1 MENWNLCSKI
11 KIARRLNNKK
21 RSYLLVNTVQAK
33 HIPTPPSEALKMY
46 HALGEKIHKAYP
58 NAALVI
64 GFAETATAIAAGAAE
79 AMGDDVMYLHTTRE
93 AVDDESACI
102 LFCEEHS
109 HAVEQKLYAKNLE
122 KLLESTDEVVLIDD
136 EISTGKTLFNI
147 ICAMKEK
154 IPELAKRRIVV
165 GSVLNRL
172 TMERENFFNENNIY
186 FESLYH
192 MICGD
197 SMLEKSGDGLS
208 SPEIADKCANEDFP
222 QNLFRFK
229 FPYTK
234 YPHKIAD
241 YRNHCDELAE
251 ELMKRINFKK
261 YKRVLFLGTE
271 ECMFPSIR
279 AASSI
284 AEKCEI
290 SAYCHSTTR
299 SPISIGGDADYPVR
313 NGFVIGSFYEDERV
327 NYIYNIQQ
335 YDAAVVISDSIFP
348 SAESLNILGEIL
360 KKHGILNIFYCLGK

>member
-1 MENWNLCSKI
+1 MENWNFCSKI
-11 KIARRLNNKK
+11 KIARRHNNKK

-33 HIPTPPSEALKMY
+33 HIPTQPAEALKMY

-58 NAALVI
+58 NAGLVI

-79 AMGDDVMYLHTTRE
+79 AMGDDVIYLHTTRE

-109 HAVEQKLYAKNLE
+109 HAVEQKLYAKDLG
-122 KLLESTDEVVLIDD
+122 KLLKSTDEVVLIDD

-147 ICAMKEK
+147 IGAMKEK
-154 IPELAKRRIVV
+154 IPELAGRRIVV

-172 TMERENFFNENNIY
+172 TREREKFFNENNIY

-208 SPEIADKCANEDFP
+208 SPEIPDGFDNEEFP
-222 QNLFRFK
+222 QNVFRFK

-241 YRNHCDELAE
+241 YLEKCDELAE
-251 ELMKRINFKK
+251 ELMKRVDFRRFGK
-261 YKRVLFLGTE
+261 VLFLGTE

-279 AASSI
+279 AASVI
-284 AEKCEI
+284 EEKCGI
-290 SAYCHSTTR
+290 RAYCHSTTR
-299 SPISIGGDADYPVR
+299 SPISIGSDEDYPVR
-313 NGFVIGSFYEDERV
+313 NGFKIGSFYEDERV
-327 NYIYNIQQ
+327 NYIYNIRH
-335 YDAAVVISDSIFP
+335 YDAAVVISDSVFP
-348 SAESLNILGEIL
+348 SAGALNILGGIL
-360 KKHGILNIFYCLGK
+360 KKHGISNVFYCLGE